1 MGFAA
6 LTWLNAA
13 LLSVILWRGWKEKL
27 WADFKAFYFYA
38 AFSMAHMLGSGAIL
52 ASLGIGSS
60 VYRVW
65 YYSANTLTIFVG
77 AWFFFD
83 TLRCLAPS
91 SAAGIRLARSFLLA
105 ALALVVPVLWTVARL
120 DANPFDRLQAVSLV
134 YKMAVC
140 LLAFCYAAEHREIEL
155 GSNLGGILTSMGL
168 LTGCQSLNF
177 ISYFSGGIQHDLYQV
192 LVPML
197 YAGALVVLVFSLWE
211 RDPVRFNLSRRE
223 LNVRFQQGFRV
234 LLRSLLTR

>member
-13 LLSVILWRGWKEKL
+13 LLFVILWRGWKENL
-27 WADFKAFYFYA
+27 WNDFKAFYFYVG
-38 AFSMAHMLGSGAIL
+38 FSMVHTLGSGAIL

-60 VYRVW
+60 VYGVW
-65 YYSANTLTIFVG
+65 YYSTNTVTIFIG

-83 TLRCLAPS
+83 VLRCLAPS
-91 SAAGIRLARSFLLA
+91 SAAGIKLARSFLLA

-120 DANPFDRLQAVSLV
+120 DVVLFDRLQAVSLV

-140 LLAFCYAAEHREIEL
+140 LLAFCYVAEHREIDL
-155 GSNLGGILTSMGL
+155 GSNLGGILMSMGL

-177 ISYFSGGIQHDLYQV
+177 ISYFSGGIRYDLFRI
-192 LVPML
+192 LVPTL

-211 RDPVRFNLSRRE
+211 RDPVRFDPSRRE
-223 LNVRFQQGFRV
+223 LNVKTQQGFRV
-234 LLRSLLTR
+234 LLRSLLPR

>member
-1 MGFAA
+1 MEFAA

-13 LLSVILWRGWKEKL
+13 LLFVILARGWMENL
-27 WADFKAFYFYA
+27 WDNFKAFYFYVG
-38 AFSMAHMLGSGAIL
+38 FSAVHALGSGAIL

-60 VYRVW
+60 FYRVW
-65 YYSANTLTIFVG
+65 YHASHTLMIFIG

-83 TLRCLAPS
+83 VLRCLAPS
-91 SAAGIRLARSFLLA
+91 SAAGIKLARSFLLA
-105 ALALVVPVLWTVARL
+105 AFALVVPVLWTVARL

-140 LLAFCYAAEHREIEL
+140 VLAFCYVAEHREIEL

-177 ISYFSGGIQHDLYQV
+177 ISYFSGEIQPRLFQI
-192 LVPML
+192 LVPTL
-197 YAGALVVLVFSLWE
+197 YAGALIVLVFSLWE
-211 RDPVRFNLSRRE
+211 RDPVRFDPSRRE
-223 LNVRFQQGFRV
+223 LNVKTQQGFRV
-234 LLRSLLTR
+234 LLRSLLPR

>member
-1 MGFAA
+1 VGFAA
-6 LTWLNAA
+6 LTWLNAV
-13 LLSVILWRGWKEKL
+13 LLLVILWRGWSENL
-27 WADFKAFYFYA
+27 WSDFKAFYVYV
-38 AFSMAHMLGSGAIL
+38 AFSSVHTLGSGLIL

-65 YYSANTLTIFVG
+65 YYSTNTLTIFLG

-83 TLRCLAPS
+83 VLRSLAPS
-91 SAAGIRLARSFLLA
+91 SAAGVRLARTFLLA
-105 ALALVVPVLWTVARL
+105 ALALVVPVMWTLVRL

-177 ISYFSGGIQHDLYQV
+177 ISYFNGGIPKSVYQI
-192 LVPML
+192 LVPTL
-197 YAGALVVLVFSLWE
+197 YAGALVVLVFSLWD
-211 RDPVRFNLSRRE
+211 RDPVRFNLPRRE
-223 LNVRFQQGFRV
+223 LNIRFQQGFRMI
-234 LLRSLLTR
+234 LRSLLTR